1 MTSILKG
8 LWVWFQMEAF
18 RLGGDLHWLK
28 PSCTY
33 PLLPFEVTS
42 SLSAK
47 ILLVSHLAGPQRSK
61 GLTWLPQHS
70 HSHSLNTAE
79 FPVPILR
86 FPVPSKTRSHS
97 LNSGCLPVHCFYHI
111 LNYCGATEHVETSH
125 TAVLPNRHHDE
136 AQHGVH
142 AGQGRT
148 RRSGCA
154 VHRSRDDARHAGP
167 GLGVEDQA
175 RTTGGYAGL
184 SDRLLLRMLAGL

>member
-86 FPVPSKTRSHS
+86 FPVPSKTHPHS
-97 LNSGCLPVHCFYHI
+97 VNSDCLQLIVSIIFSI
-111 LNYCGATEHVETSH
+111 I
-125 TAVLPNRHHDE
+125 AVQQSTGNIERRLRLQIDTTMKPTMEFMRVKDE
-136 AQHGVH
+136 P
-142 AGQGRT
+142 
-148 RRSGCA
+148 
-154 VHRSRDDARHAGP
+154 DDPDARFTALATMRDTRVLASASRIKHEPQAGM
-167 GLGVEDQA
+167 QA
-175 RTTGGYAGL
+175 SPTDYCCAC
-184 SDRLLLRMLAGL
+184 